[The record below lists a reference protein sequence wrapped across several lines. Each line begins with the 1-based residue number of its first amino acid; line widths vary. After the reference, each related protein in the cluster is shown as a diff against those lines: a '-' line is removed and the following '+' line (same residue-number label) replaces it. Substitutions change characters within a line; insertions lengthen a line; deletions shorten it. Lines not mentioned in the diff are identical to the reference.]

1 MKRALRAFT
10 LYVTLAGQLA
20 FLAEASGPGVS
31 NAAGDLTGTNYGDLI
46 QLVLSQQS
54 GAHEYVMYRAY
65 SGSGPWTVL
74 YSVSAAGLQ
83 TSRSLVDVSAARPP
97 PLVREIHTAIEA
109 CLYIPPTFCAHVRY
123 QSQMIALLCLVA

>member
-1 MKRALRAFT
+1 MKRALRAFP
-10 LYVTLAGQLA
+10 LYVTLAGPLA
-20 FLAEASGPGVS
+20 FLAEASGPGVT

-83 TSRSLVDVSAARPP
+83 TSRSLIDVTSE
-97 PLVREIHTAIEA
+97 VGST
-109 CLYIPPTFCAHVRY
+109 T
-123 QSQMIALLCLVA
+123 LCY